1 MSSIHKTGL
10 VIVYTGDGKG
20 KTTAAV
26 GLAVRAAGYKRK
38 VLFLQFIKEWFT
50 GEKETL
56 KSLEPYVNFVQMGQG
71 FVGIWGDRK
80 ARVIHNNAALEAFEF
95 AKDMVNSD
103 KYEVIILDE
112 INVAIKEGLINAS
125 DVLDLI
131 NNKPESL
138 DLVLT
143 GRGADERIIERAD
156 LVTEMKE
163 IKHPFQKGIL
173 AKRSIDF

>member
-1 MSSIHKTGL
+1 MNHHKQGL
-10 VIVYTGDGKG
+10 VIVYTGNGKG

-56 KSLEPYVNFVQMGQG
+56 KLLEPYVTFIQMGQG

-80 ARVIHNNAALEAFEF
+80 DRIEHQNAAEEAFAF
-95 AKDMVNSD
+95 LKDKVKSNE
-103 KYEVIILDE
+103 YEVIVMDE
-112 INVAIKEGLINAS
+112 INIAISEGLIKID
-125 DVLDLI
+125 DVLEMI
-131 NNKPESL
+131 SNKPAEL
-138 DLVLT
+138 DLVFT
-143 GRGADERIIERAD
+143 GRGASQKLIDVAD
-156 LVTEMKE
+156 LVTEMTE

-173 AKRSIDF
+173 AKRSIDY